1 MAVRPA
7 GWARMAAAGLVLAAA
22 LVSAG
27 CSINPDWQ
35 LTRTDAPAG
44 TLLLDTP
51 FHPQTDYQCGPAA
64 LATVLGASGAGVTPE
79 SLVPQVYLPGRE
91 GSLQLELVAATRRAG
106 RIPYVI
112 DREPQALLDELHAGR
127 PVLVLQ
133 NLLVRT
139 VPRWHYA
146 VVVGVDAGANRLLL
160 NSGTE
165 QGLEVAAP
173 KFLRTW
179 DWAGRWGLLSLRPG
193 EVPARADPVRYL
205 AAVADFEQVAGAEAA
220 APAYAAALRRWP
232 GEPRAHLA
240 MGNQA
245 YAAGTLEQAAVHYR
259 DGLALAPEDAVL
271 GNNYASALGELGCR
285 AQAREVIAAALES
298 HPADGP
304 WRAELEATRGEL
316 DAAGETVGPNRICA
330 RHGRPA
336 AGQAAP
342 RGGVRS
348 RG

>member
-1 MAVRPA
+1 MALRPT
-7 GWARMAAAGLVLAAA
+7 GRTRTAAASLVLAAA

-35 LTRTDAPAG
+35 LARADGPPG

-51 FHPQTDYQCGPAA
+51 FHPQTEYQCGPAA
-64 LATVLGASGAGVTPE
+64 LATVLGASGVEVTPE

-146 VVVGVDAGANRLLL
+146 VVVGADAGANRLVL

-165 QGLEVAAP
+165 QGLEMPAP

-193 EVPARADPVRYL
+193 ELPARADPVRYL
-205 AAVADFEQVAGAEAA
+205 AAVADFEQVAGSAAA
-220 APAYAAALRRWP
+220 APAYAAALQRWP
-232 GEPRAHLA
+232 EEPRAHLA
-240 MGNQA
+240 LGNQA
-245 YAAGTLEQAAVHYR
+245 YAAGEFARAAAHYR
-259 DGLALAPEDAVL
+259 DGLALAPGDAVL
-271 GNNYASALGELGCR
+271 GNNYANVLGELGCDGEAR
-285 AQAREVIAAALES
+285 QAIEAALDA

-304 WRAELEATRGEL
+304 WRAELEVTREEL
-316 DAAGETVGPNRICA
+316 DEA
-330 RHGRPA
+330 RGT
-336 AGQAAP
+336 AP
-342 RGGVRS
+342 RSLDCALHGTRAA
-348 RG
+348 R